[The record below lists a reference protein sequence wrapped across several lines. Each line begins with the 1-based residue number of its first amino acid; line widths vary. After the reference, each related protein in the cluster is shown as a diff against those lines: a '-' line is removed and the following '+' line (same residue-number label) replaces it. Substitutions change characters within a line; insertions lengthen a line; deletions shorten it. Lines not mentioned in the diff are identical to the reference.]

1 MDNVAFPHGDWLS
14 DFSAA
19 VLWSR
24 WQEDSIGDWWWC
36 LSVYGTYFTAKE
48 PEFRSPAALWK
59 LATRGDAGEW
69 GQPNQWALCSARILK
84 YSRERSVETLETNL
98 RPLHTHMHACTPA
111 HTWSSLHTC
120 KYSSIHMRAYAEHK
134 DSRAHGKRLGVV
146 DECSFILFKVLFYFS
161 VCIVLTNEY
170 AREKRQKQTWTV
182 NLEHVKA
189 PWLWS
194 YGYQS

>member
-111 HTWSSLHTC
+111 HTWSSLHNANIHLYTC
-120 KYSSIHMRAYAEHK
+120 VHMQNTRIAEHTE
-134 DSRAHGKRLGVV
+134 R
-146 DECSFILFKVLFYFS
+146 DEVSWMSALSSYSKCYFILVFVLS
-161 VCIVLTNEY
+161 
-170 AREKRQKQTWTV
+170 
-182 NLEHVKA
+182 
-189 PWLWS
+189 
-194 YGYQS
+194 